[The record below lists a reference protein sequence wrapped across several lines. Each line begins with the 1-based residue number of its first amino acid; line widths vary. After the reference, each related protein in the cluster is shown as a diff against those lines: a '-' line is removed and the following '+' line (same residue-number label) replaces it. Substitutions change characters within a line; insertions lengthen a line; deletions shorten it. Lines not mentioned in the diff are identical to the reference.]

1 MPDIATTMHLY
12 FSLQVGTAFAV
23 TNRQFENLA
32 LQLQRQVEILALH
45 LQRQIEN
52 LALQLQRQIE
62 NLALHLQRQVEI
74 LALHLQRQVE
84 KLALQSYCSSLFA
97 EQCQTSL
104 NKKNIYMALSLTWP
118 NSDLSNGKI
127 LIILE

>member
-1 MPDIATTMHLY
+1 M
-12 FSLQVGTAFAV
+12 
-23 TNRQFENLA
+23 A
-32 LQLQRQVEILALH
+32 LHLQRQVEILALHLQRQFEILALH

-74 LALHLQRQVE
+74 LALHLQRQIE
-84 KLALQSYCSSLFA
+84 NLALQPYFSSLFA

-104 NKKNIYMALSLTWP
+104 NKKTHIYGAFLNMAKPVRTVKLLNEIQNIWA
-118 NSDLSNGKI
+118 SDLSNGKI
-127 LIILE
+127 LITLE